1 MNLKLLK
8 SLGALC
14 KEQLPTILSGAAVIG
29 VFATGIASQSLQE
42 NKKKRLRGRIAL
54 LVDGWVFTNNMRLSY
69 FLSII
74 RFAKSANL
82 LTKFR
87 DKEKEPRLFQDSP
100 PF

>member
-1 MNLKLLK
+1 MITHYN
-8 SLGALC
+8 
-14 KEQLPTILSGAAVIG
+14 
-29 VFATGIASQSLQE
+29 SLQE

-74 RFAKSANL
+74 RFAKSANF

-87 DKEKEPRLFQDSP
+87 DKEKEPQFPRTLP